1 MTVVKDQ
8 PVKAPS
14 FKTKAFTN
22 IAGRLAGQYGNRS
35 STPPPKKN
43 PSPVQVNGGP
53 EPAIA
58 RPGSGPMS
66 SIRRPPPKEG
76 APMRTID
83 RDTYSTAGGAKA
95 LQNKA
100 PARASAPIQ
109 GTVAAKGVTSI
120 PTGGQSPSFVAAV
133 NEEPRTANAG
143 SRAEYLIMNRYKPI
157 HMRMMAEGGVPA
169 GYHRMPDGSIMS
181 DSAHAPR
188 MAAGGPLERE
198 REFERMQEEYDAE
211 VARSGGSG
219 AGLAGFLANL
229 RDLALGD
236 ETMGLMDIMRRGG
249 VQNVPEGYYSERIEM
264 YGDDPRMFDI
274 PEEVLLAASVMGPGK
289 GKGITSLVDEAKGVS
304 RLGDELAESIRRKK
318 PAIESPEPGRDYGKR
333 PMTGREFLGYPP
345 DPQDELREMRR
356 VLSSDVEKPVGAS
369 AEEMIEGIRR
379 GRSTDRVSS
388 KPDYRGRKPEKK
400 AGGGK
405 PGLYANIHAKRKRIA
420 AGSGERMRQPG
431 SPGAPTAENFR
442 QAAKTAKRAGGG
454 HLMNMGYYG
463 KSYR

>member
-1 MTVVKDQ
+1 
-8 PVKAPS
+8 
-14 FKTKAFTN
+14 
-22 IAGRLAGQYGNRS
+22 
-35 STPPPKKN
+35 
-43 PSPVQVNGGP
+43 
-53 EPAIA
+53 
-58 RPGSGPMS
+58 
-66 SIRRPPPKEG
+66 
-76 APMRTID
+76 
-83 RDTYSTAGGAKA
+83 
-95 LQNKA
+95 
-100 PARASAPIQ
+100 
-109 GTVAAKGVTSI
+109 
-120 PTGGQSPSFVAAV
+120 
-133 NEEPRTANAG
+133 
-143 SRAEYLIMNRYKPI
+143 MNRYMPI
-157 HMRMMAEGGVPA
+157 RMRMMAEGGVPA

-264 YGDDPRMFDI
+264 YGDDPRMFDV

-289 GKGITSLVDEAKGVS
+289 GKGITSLIDEAKGVS